1 MLLERTVNATAATL
15 LEPANGQ
22 SAAGTESGHENV
34 MFDTVNN
41 PAEGER
47 LETLAYCDM
56 RQQVWQKAQTGWCM
70 FSSPKLTGLESYPG
84 IPVML
89 HALLY

>member
-1 MLLERTVNATAATL
+1 MLLELTVNATAATL

-41 PAEGER
+41 PAEWGR

-56 RQQVWQKAQTGWCM
+56 PAKIGQK
-70 FSSPKLTGLESYPG
+70 PKQGGACLK
-84 IPVML
+84 
-89 HALLY
+89 